1 MPKFKNSNAI
11 FWVIFKQCVT
21 SNNGMVEANHLESI
35 IWLFIW
41 DGFLKTL
48 KTILEF
54 ENSKGFFSHEFSS
67 WLTGS
72 RAEAKK
78 LWTSIVFLIVLD
90 HLLGAFIRGNY
101 QQVIPEW
108 LGSILKR
115 AAFFIVTNL
124 LHSETTATIFFS
136 SVGPVQKSIQEAAMN
151 QQNRIDY
158 WSGISHH

>member
-1 MPKFKNSNAI
+1 
-11 FWVIFKQCVT
+11 
-21 SNNGMVEANHLESI
+21 MVEANHLESI

-72 RAEAKK
+72 SWSQKAVDIYCVSHCAWSSSWCFYSRY
-78 LWTSIVFLIVLD
+78 
-90 HLLGAFIRGNY
+90 Y

-115 AAFFIVTNL
+115 AAFLLSRIYYYKATTQIFDGGRRHKSKFRKLKWISKNFSQFVWLQYSDRQTNFIDAHMV
-124 LHSETTATIFFS
+124 SFS
-136 SVGPVQKSIQEAAMN
+136 DLYKQFIMF
-151 QQNRIDY
+151 IT
-158 WSGISHH
+158 